1 MSADA
6 RSYLVQQLARF
17 RLAAKGIK
25 AQLEQIDLS
34 IKEVQAD
41 IILVIA
47 AVDDIES
54 EQAKKDAAA

>member
-17 RLAAKGIK
+17 RLAAKGIRLH
-25 AQLEQIDLS
+25 LEQIETSLN
-34 IKEVQAD
+34 EVKAD

-47 AVDDIES
+47 ALDEIEAD
-54 EQAKKDAAA
+54 QAKKDAA

>member
-17 RLAAKGIK
+17 RLAAKGIRL
-25 AQLEQIDLS
+25 QLEQIDLS

-41 IILVIA
+41 LVLVIA
-47 AVDDIES
+47 AVDEIEAD
-54 EQAKKDAAA
+54 QAKKDAA